1 MSTEEKL
8 RLKEQCCSMWSQLN
22 DNEKEYYYYGA
33 GTIEF
38 VETVATTLDLNIDLL
53 TVYELDEIIDAFD
66 K

>member
-8 RLKEQCCSMWSQLN
+8 RLKEQCCTLWSHLTDVQ
-22 DNEKEYYYYGA
+22 KEDYFYNV

-38 VETVATTLDLNIDLL
+38 VENVAESLGLNIDLL